1 MNLQLIENYILV
13 VQNTSTGVFK
23 ETPAELVIRVSS
35 DILKRLPPE
44 FDRDAA
50 LEKYP
55 TDYHQVYQI
64 LRYQNVIFVYVKL

>member
-1 MNLQLIENYILV
+1 MISTDTLISLAE
-13 VQNTSTGVFK
+13 QNTSTGVFK

-35 DILKRLPPE
+35 DILNRLPTE

-55 TDYHQVYQI
+55 TDYHQVSSTVPWHITTY
-64 LRYQNVIFVYVKL
+64 